1 MVQRSKESR
10 DLPEPIHQS
19 LGVEPV
25 GTAMARYNRQISQ
38 EEQMIY
44 SHLLQWVD
52 LETPEQMIQRFRH
65 LFIDG
70 SRYSEE
76 DIVAALNV
84 VLSSK
89 YAKQEFRYVLNRC
102 CHILINRWQSHPQHR
117 LEIPKLI
124 HLFESVSEVSTLG
137 HYQYR
142 SNRRLRDLVKSFR
155 TTEQYLVLQRLARVL
170 SRSAETNDR
179 SRPLGTLIRRYPYL
193 YEHCLLSDDN
203 TREQQFT
210 VRALQYEV
218 QRQFEIDLTKYVSAQ
233 LRRARM
239 IKQQGAQEAQRLIVP
254 IHNPTLLS
262 DGLLNHAIKHYAGR
276 IDGKHSYQ
284 DLARSFIT
292 HSTQAQSFGAFKDD
306 LYQYIVSGVDIEYGK
321 RRFNNQLYS
330 QLQMILPE
338 SENNIV
344 NDFLI
349 VRTCSQLLNFLVVDS
364 ARDAQH
370 YVFVDLNMNLGPVS
384 TMGLLLRIV
393 LLCRKVHPY
402 LERRI
407 SILFGH
413 YESHSR
419 ENVGWLI
426 GALEMLNI
434 ALTTNVG
441 KLDLSSATR

>member
-1 MVQRSKESR
+1 M
-10 DLPEPIHQS
+10 EPA
-19 LGVEPV
+19 V
-25 GTAMARYNRQISQ
+25 ARYSRQISQ

-44 SHLLQWVD
+44 SHLLHWVD
-52 LETPEQMIQRFRH
+52 QETPEQMIERFRH

-70 SRYSEE
+70 SRYPEE
-76 DIVAALNV
+76 DIAIALNA
-84 VLSSK
+84 VLTSR

-124 HLFESVSEVSTLG
+124 HLFENVSEVSTFG

-170 SRSAETNDR
+170 SRVTETDDG

-210 VRALQYEV
+210 VHALQCEV

-239 IKQQGAQEAQRLIVP
+239 IKQRGPQEAQRLIIPV
-254 IHNPTLLS
+254 HNPTLLS
-262 DGLLNHAIKHYAGR
+262 DGMLNRAIKHYAGR
-276 IDGKHSYQ
+276 IDGQRSYQ
-284 DLARSFIT
+284 DLARSFIAQST
-292 HSTQAQSFGAFKDD
+292 HAQSFGAFKDD
-306 LYQYIVSGVDIEYGK
+306 LYQYIISGVDIEYGK

-330 QLQMILPE
+330 QLKLILPE
-338 SENNIV
+338 SESKLV
-344 NDFLI
+344 NDFLV

-364 ARDAQH
+364 ARNAQH
-370 YVFVDLNMNLGPVS
+370 YVFVDLNMNLGPIV
-384 TMGLLLRIV
+384 TMGILLRIV

-402 LERRI
+402 LERRV

-413 YESHSR
+413 YEAHNRDS
-419 ENVGWLI
+419 VGWLI

>member
-1 MVQRSKESR
+1 
-10 DLPEPIHQS
+10 
-19 LGVEPV
+19 
-25 GTAMARYNRQISQ
+25 MARYSRQISQ

-44 SHLLQWVD
+44 SHLLNRVNS
-52 LETPEQMIQRFRH
+52 ETPEQMLERFRH

-70 SRYSEE
+70 SRYPEE
-76 DIVAALNV
+76 DIAAALHA
-84 VLSSK
+84 VLSSRH
-89 YAKQEFRYVLNRC
+89 AKKEFRYVLNRC

-124 HLFESVSEVSTLG
+124 HLFENVSEVSSLG

-142 SNRRLRDLVKSFR
+142 TNRRLCDLVRSFR

-170 SRSAETNDR
+170 SRAAETSDG

-193 YEHCLLSDDN
+193 YQHCLLSDDN

-210 VRALQYEV
+210 VRSLQFEV
-218 QRQFEIDLTKYVSAQ
+218 QRQFEVDLTKYVSAQ
-233 LRRARM
+233 LRRSRLL
-239 IKQQGAQEAQRLIVP
+239 QQRGPQDAQRLIVP
-254 IHNPTLLS
+254 VNNPTLLS
-262 DGLLNHAIKHYAGR
+262 DSLLNHAIKHYAGR
-276 IDGKHSYQ
+276 IDGKRSYQ

-292 HSTQAQSFGAFKDD
+292 QSTQAQSFGAFKDD
-306 LYQYIVSGVDIEYGK
+306 LYQYIVSGVDVEYGK
-321 RRFNNQLYS
+321 RRFNNQLYG
-330 QLQMILPE
+330 QLQLILPE
-338 SENNIV
+338 SESNVV

-370 YVFVDLNMNLGPVS
+370 YIFVDLNMNLGPIS
-384 TMGLLLRIV
+384 TMGILLRIV

-402 LERRI
+402 LERRV

-413 YESHSR
+413 YESHNR
-419 ENVGWLI
+419 ESVGWLI